1 MFQIYFLSILIAT
14 FVLYAHRLQV
24 IEIRKAKRESARLRR
39 ENESLALEIE
49 ILLDDLDAAV
59 EVIAYEG
66 AKRRHTAK
74 PSLTVIAGGK

>member
-1 MFQIYFLSILIAT
+1 MTSITILSILIAT

-24 IEIRKAKRESARLRR
+24 IEIRKAKRESARFRR

-59 EVIAYEG
+59 ETIAFEG
-66 AKRRHTAK
+66 AKRRHPAK
-74 PSLTVIAGGK
+74 PAFTVIAGGK

>member
-1 MFQIYFLSILIAT
+1 MTSITILSILIAT
-14 FVLYAHRLQV
+14 FVLYAFRLQV
-24 IEIRKAKRESARLRR
+24 IEIRKAKRESARFRR

-59 EVIAYEG
+59 EAIAFEG
-66 AKRRHTAK
+66 AKRRHPAK

>member
-1 MFQIYFLSILIAT
+1 MTSIFILSILIAT

-39 ENESLALEIE
+39 ENETLALDNA

-59 EVIAYEG
+59 EVIAFEG
-66 AKRRHTAK
+66 AKRRHPAT
-74 PSLTVIAGGK
+74 PRLSVIAGGK